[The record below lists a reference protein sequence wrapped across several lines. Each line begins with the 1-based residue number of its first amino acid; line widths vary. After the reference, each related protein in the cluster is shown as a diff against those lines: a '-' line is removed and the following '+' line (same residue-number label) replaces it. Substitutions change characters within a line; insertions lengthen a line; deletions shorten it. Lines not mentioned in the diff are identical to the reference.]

1 MESTAHIRIRR
12 ARLAQGLSLDE
23 LACRLGDITKQG
35 LSKFESG
42 ALAPNSTRLIQL
54 AKVLGVKPEYFLRK
68 DTLALAPLEFRKL
81 AKMPAYRQDQ
91 VRELMRDHLERYV
104 SLERSLDI
112 DVSDKLLPR
121 HSISVATPEH
131 AEQAALQVR
140 GQWGIG
146 SDAIAN
152 LTDLLENYGF
162 KVVLLDVSEDFDGAC
177 ASTIDDKNVLLALN
191 GDRPGDRMRFTAAHE
206 LGHWVMAFPD
216 AMAEKDR
223 ERCCHR
229 FAAAFLFPADQVHL
243 EFGDQRRQ
251 RVHFQEIL
259 NAKQSYGVS
268 MNMII
273 FRLKDLGL
281 IGQSDYQKL
290 FIDFS
295 QRGWRK
301 KEPDALPPE
310 RPRRFESLVYRGL
323 AEEVFTLSRA
333 AELLQIPLAQLN
345 ADVLRTASRE

>member
-1 MESTAHIRIRR
+1 
-12 ARLAQGLSLDE
+12 
-23 LACRLGDITKQG
+23 
-35 LSKFESG
+35 
-42 ALAPNSTRLIQL
+42 
-54 AKVLGVKPEYFLRK
+54 
-68 DTLALAPLEFRKL
+68 
-81 AKMPAYRQDQ
+81 
-91 VRELMRDHLERYV
+91 MRDHLERYV

-112 DVSDKLLPR
+112 DVSSKLLPP
-121 HSISVATPEH
+121 HSIPVTSPQQ
-131 AEQAALQVR
+131 AEQAAAEVR
-140 GQWGIG
+140 RQWAIG

-152 LTDLLENYGF
+152 LTDLLENFGF
-162 KVVLLDVSEDFDGAC
+162 KVVLLNVSEDFDGAC
-177 ASTIDDKNVLLALN
+177 AASIDHKNVLLALN

-206 LGHWVMAFPD
+206 LGHWAMAFPD

-251 RVHFQEIL
+251 RVHVQEIL

-273 FRLKDLGL
+273 YRLKDLGL

-290 FIDFS
+290 FIDFG

-301 KEPDALPPE
+301 KEPNALPPE

-323 AEEVFTLSRA
+323 AEEIFTLSRA
-333 AELLQIPLAQLN
+333 AELLQIPLARLN
-345 ADVLRTASRE
+345 ANVLRTVVHE